1 MSDFQKG
8 KIYKITNDYNDE
20 IYIGSTC
27 DTLVKRFSAHKK
39 ACNNDKSKHRPLY
52 NLINE
57 IGFDRF
63 RIELIENYPCEDKY
77 QLRQKEGQYIRQI
90 GTLNKFIAGRTH
102 EEYRFENREKIKEY
116 HNSEHA
122 TKLRKTY
129 QKTKEYKEMKR
140 ECDKN
145 YRENNSEKINLIKKE
160 IIVCECGG
168 NFQRDGLARHKRTA
182 KHTRYENDK
191 IKTI

>member
-27 DTLVKRFSAHKK
+27 DTLVKRFSSHKK
-39 ACNNDKSKHRPLY
+39 ASNNHNDKHRPLY
-52 NLINE
+52 QLINE
-57 IGFDRF
+57 IGFNRF
-63 RIELIENYPCEDKY
+63 RIQLIEDYPCEDRY

-90 GTLNKFIAGRTH
+90 GTLNNIIAGRTGI
-102 EEYRFENREKIKEY
+102 EYRLENKEKLKEY
-116 HNSEHA
+116 NNSE
-122 TKLRKTY
+122 KVKELRKIY
-129 QKTKEYKEMKR
+129 RKKDENKEKKR
-140 ECDKN
+140 ERDKN
-145 YRENNSEKINLIKKE
+145 YKENNSEKINLIKKE

>member
-8 KIYKITNDYNDE
+8 KIYKITNDYNEE

-63 RIELIENYPCEDKY
+63 RIELIENYPCEDRY
-77 QLRQKEGQYIRQI
+77 QLRQKEGQYIRQL
-90 GTLNKFIAGRTH
+90 GTLNNTIAGRTNI
-102 EEYRFENREKIKEY
+102 EYRLENKEKLKEYNMSEKAKQMRKVYREKDENKE
-116 HNSEHA
+116 
-122 TKLRKTY
+122 K
-129 QKTKEYKEMKR
+129 KR
-140 ECDKN
+140 ITDKN
-145 YRENNSEKINLIKKE
+145 YKENNKEKINLVKKE
-160 IIVCECGG
+160 MIVCECGG
-168 NFQRDGLARHKRTA
+168 TFQHDGLARHKRTA
-182 KHTRYENDK
+182 KHTKYENDN
-191 IKTI
+191 I